1 MASEISELFEVDIE
15 AFMGNLQAMK
25 SYVDDIIN
33 KTQTRRFVIYDLL
46 GDLGSLANKACILET
61 IIFLIKRKA
70 QKFRPNNTD
79 LHQVLTDLERDI
91 RSMRSDILVI
101 MQTYQKDPNFAIN
114 NAYNDLLDISAR
126 TNMIRLKMNTFI
138 QEGLFA

>member
-46 GDLGSLANKACILET
+46 EDLGSLANKACILET

-101 MQTYQKDPNFAIN
+101 MRTYQKDPNFAIN

>member
-1 MASEISELFEVDIE
+1 MVSEISELFEVDVE
-15 AFMGNLQAMK
+15 AFMGNLQVMK
-25 SYVDDIIN
+25 SYADDIIN
-33 KTQTRRFVIYDLL
+33 KIQTRRFVIYDLL
-46 GDLGSLANKACILET
+46 EDLESLANKACILET
-61 IIFLIKRKA
+61 IISLIKRKA
-70 QKFRPNNTD
+70 QKFRPDNTD
-79 LHQVLTDLERDI
+79 LYQALVDIEGNI